1 MAGLSTHIL
10 DTHSGL
16 PAANVAITL
25 RRVDGDAPRL
35 LVETLTN
42 ADGRTDS
49 PLLSAEAT
57 QIGVYEIDFAIGAYF
72 RGRGVE
78 LPEPAFL
85 DVVTVRFGI
94 ADTARHYHV
103 PLNCSPYGYTTY
115 RGS

>member
-10 DTHSGL
+10 DTHGGV
-16 PAANVAITL
+16 PAGGVTITL
-25 RRVDGDAPRL
+25 RRIVDGIGET
-35 LVETLTN
+35 LVETVTN
-42 ADGRTDS
+42 ADGRTDA
-49 PLLSAEAT
+49 PLLLPEAT
-57 QIGVYEIDFAIGAYF
+57 KPGIYEIDFAIGPYF
-72 RGRGVE
+72 RARGVE

-94 ADTARHYHV
+94 SDTARHYHV